1 MNMALPWPESALILL
16 ATVFF
21 CILAVLI
28 YRLGRSEK
36 PDAHMTLLLTLMKNL
51 PQDQNSGSG
60 GSGTPDPAESE
71 EELGPLGP
79 SGFGSFG

>member
-1 MNMALPWPESALILL
+1 MHMTLPWPEGTLILL
-16 ATVFF
+16 ATASF
-21 CILAVLI
+21 CILGVLI
-28 YRLGRSEK
+28 YRMGRSEK
-36 PDAHMTLLLTLMKNL
+36 PDPHITLLLALMKNL

-60 GSGTPDPAESE
+60 GGTPDPPESE